1 MSERPPTIAVRTYED
16 RRHAHVAVERL
27 LAAGFLADD
36 VGFVMPEGDP
46 VVEPPLMPK
55 KSMAGEGATTGGFV
69 GGALGAL
76 TGAALASLVI
86 PGVGPVLAGGLL
98 LGALEGTLTG
108 AVGGGVLGALVGL
121 RVPEEQARGAEKHF
135 HSGQTIVTVRA
146 GERYDEAVKILRQA
160 EEVPE
165 VTDAAHSHRHLSDN
179 DLPARSGS
187 VSPGVDD

>member
-1 MSERPPTIAVRTYED
+1 MSEHPTIAVHTYED

-27 LAAGFLADD
+27 LAAGFAADD

-46 VVEPPLMPK
+46 VVEPPLLPK
-55 KSMAGEGATTGGFV
+55 GAKTGEGAAAGGFV

-108 AVGGGVLGALVGL
+108 VVGGGVLGALVGL

-135 HSGQTIVTVRA
+135 HSGRTIVTVRA
-146 GERYDEAVKILRQA
+146 GDRHDEAVKILREA

-165 VTDAAHSHRHLSDN
+165 IIDPAPSRRHLEDN

-187 VSPGVDD
+187 VAPGVD